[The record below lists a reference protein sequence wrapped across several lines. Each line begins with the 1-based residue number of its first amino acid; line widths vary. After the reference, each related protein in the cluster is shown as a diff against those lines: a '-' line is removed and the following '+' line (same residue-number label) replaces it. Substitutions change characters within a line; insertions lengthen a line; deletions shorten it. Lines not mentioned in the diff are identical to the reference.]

1 MIRYAWFS
9 SSFFNNGD
17 PHSIIHP
24 MDNTKGWILVI
35 GILLVITVVAFSMV
49 WMMYTSIQRTVE
61 PVQAVGSDLGTRIAE
76 VLNPT
81 PTILPNPIT
90 IIRDVRS
97 LARLET
103 IQYTIEKVITAE
115 SGQGPLGILFGDKL
129 IFVAHGQV
137 IAGVDLRKM
146 DTKDLEVKDGVLYV
160 RLPEPEIFVVDLDNE
175 KSYVY
180 DRDTGLLTKGEIT
193 LESDA
198 RRAAEDEIEKAAYED
213 GALDL
218 ARQNAEFYLERLFR
232 DLGYPEVIFE
242 QAVTTPTP

>member
-1 MIRYAWFS
+1 
-9 SSFFNNGD
+9 
-17 PHSIIHP
+17 
-24 MDNTKGWILVI
+24 MDNTKGWVLVI

-49 WMMYTSIQRTVE
+49 WIMYSSIQRTVA
-61 PVQAVGSDLGTRIAE
+61 PVQSVGNDLSTRIAE

-81 PTILPNPIT
+81 PTILPNPMT

-137 IAGVDLRKM
+137 IAGVDMSKL
-146 DTKDLEVKDGVLYV
+146 DTRDLEVKDGVLYV
-160 RLPEPEIFVVDLDNE
+160 TLPEPEIFVVDLDNE

-180 DRDTGLLTKGEIT
+180 DRETGYLTKGQVN

-198 RRAAEDEIEKAAYED
+198 RRAAEREIEKAADED
-213 GALDL
+213 GVLDL
-218 ARQNAEFYLERLFR
+218 ARQNAENYLSRLFR
-232 DLGYPEVIFE
+232 DLGYLDVIFE
-242 QAVTTPTP
+242 RAATTPTP

>member
-1 MIRYAWFS
+1 
-9 SSFFNNGD
+9 
-17 PHSIIHP
+17 

-137 IAGVDLRKM
+137 IAGVDLKKM
-146 DTKDLEVKDGVLYV
+146 DTNDLELKDGVLYV

-180 DRDTGLLTKGEIT
+180 DRDTGFLTKGEIT

-218 ARQNAEFYLERLFR
+218 ARQNAEVYLERLFR

-242 QAVTTPTP
+242 QAVPTPTP

>member
-1 MIRYAWFS
+1 
-9 SSFFNNGD
+9 
-17 PHSIIHP
+17 
-24 MDNTKGWILVI
+24 MDNTKGWVLVI
-35 GILLVITVVAFSMV
+35 GILLVISIAAFSIIWV
-49 WMMYTSIQRTVE
+49 MYTSIQRTVE
-61 PVQAVGSDLGTRIAE
+61 PVQSVGSDLSTRIAE

-81 PTILPNPIT
+81 PTILPNPMT

-115 SGQGPLGILFGDKL
+115 SGQGPLGVLFGDKL

-137 IAGVDLRKM
+137 IAGVDMSKL
-146 DTKDLEVKDGVLYV
+146 DTRDLEVKDGVLYV

-180 DRDTGLLTKGEIT
+180 DRETGYLTKGQVN

-198 RRAAEDEIEKAAYED
+198 RRAAEREIENAAYDD
-213 GALDL
+213 GVLEL
-218 ARQNAEFYLERLFR
+218 ARSNAENYLGRLFR
-232 DLGYPEVIFE
+232 DLGYLDVIF
-242 QAVTTPTP
+242 VGGTPTPTP

>member
-1 MIRYAWFS
+1 
-9 SSFFNNGD
+9 
-17 PHSIIHP
+17 
-24 MDNTKGWILVI
+24 MDNTKGWVLVI
-35 GILLVITVVAFSMV
+35 GILLVIMLASFSMV
-49 WMMYTSIQRTVE
+49 WILYTSVQRTVE
-61 PVQAVGSDLGTRIAE
+61 PVQAVGSDLSTRIAA

-81 PTILPNPIT
+81 PTIVPSPLT

-115 SGQGPLGILFGDKL
+115 SGQGPLGVLFGDKL

-146 DTKDLEVKDGVLYV
+146 DTKDLQVKDGVLYV

-180 DRDTGLLTKGEIT
+180 DRDTGFLTKGKIT

-198 RRAAEDEIEKAAYED
+198 RRAAEREIEKAAYED
-213 GALDL
+213 GALEL
-218 ARQNAEFYLERLFR
+218 ARQNAQYYLERLFR
-232 DLGYPEVIFE
+232 SLGYADVIFVNG
-242 QAVTTPTP
+242 APTPTP